1 MTIMSLADCCRL
13 LAIDPKTLRRW
24 LHLAHLSVQT
34 HPWDTRLKCVTSEQ
48 LQQLAAMHRRTLPE
62 LSEQLFSPEI
72 SAHSTPSDVH
82 TASVWSSVVSEVSGS
97 MTELTQ
103 QIGSLQTHVIALEHQ
118 LALLTE
124 QWQQEQQWRT
134 SVTKMLENTSLDTSA
149 ESSLDTSAES
159 SLDTSAE
166 SSLDTSAGSS
176 LDTSAESSLDTSAES
191 SLDTPAESSLDT
203 PAESSLDTSAES
215 SLDTPAESSL
225 DKVSASVSI
234 DRRKH
239 PHILPLVEYGAQ
251 GTYVVMSPEQGLL
264 SFEPDSPEWF
274 AWLSTLPSF
283 RFVGQHGRFT
293 AFRGYQCTSH
303 TSWWAHRQIHAHSH
317 KRRLGLTASVTIEC
331 LELAASS
338 LQALVP

>member
-1 MTIMSLADCCRL
+1 VGIPYA
-13 LAIDPKTLRRW
+13 
-24 LHLAHLSVQT
+24 
-34 HPWDTRLKCVTSEQ
+34 
-48 LQQLAAMHRRTLPE
+48 
-62 LSEQLFSPEI
+62 
-72 SAHSTPSDVH
+72 
-82 TASVWSSVVSEVSGS
+82 
-97 MTELTQ
+97 
-103 QIGSLQTHVIALEHQ
+103 LQTHVVALEHQ

-124 QWQQEQQWRT
+124 QWRT
-134 SVTKMLENTSLDTSA
+134 SVTKMLENNSLDKSA
-149 ESSLDTSAES
+149 KSSLDK
-159 SLDTSAE
+159 
-166 SSLDTSAGSS
+166 
-176 LDTSAESSLDTSAES
+176 
-191 SLDTPAESSLDT
+191 PAESSLDK
-203 PAESSLDTSAES
+203 PAESSLDK
-215 SLDTPAESSL
+215 PAESSL

-251 GTYVVMSPEQGLL
+251 GTYVVISPEQGRL

-303 TSWWAHRQIHAHSH
+303 TSWWAHRQIHSHSH
-317 KRRLGLTASVTIEC
+317 RHRLGLTASVTIEC